1 MCRDDRIIEYIR
13 THWKTK
19 EYALLLKKYED
30 ELEIASRETKVEE
43 RYRVLILHLVGKC
56 LVTTREIIVLCE
68 AGYPDGAFALSR
80 QLYEQF
86 ITICFFMAHESD
98 DNFSNLVEDY
108 ETNGQYQLYKY
119 RKEYAN
125 VFSGVNEEELLNEL
139 QEIKDKA
146 YASLPE
152 EKRPN
157 DYWWAEKKSFG
168 QLVKDVEE
176 SGLFKGD
183 KKTLKMLHLFYTATN
198 RSVHANAA
206 GSRQRLGRN
215 NEYHVIDTSQS
226 LTGQGTP
233 LYFATLCM
241 IVIMLRV
248 CQMFNMNFE
257 YYRTH
262 LNNLAEYYS
271 NTWAD
276 EIETI
281 NTTEL
286 LWT

>member
-30 ELEIASRETKVEE
+30 ELEIASSETKVEE

-86 ITICFFMAHESD
+86 ITICFFMAHEV
-98 DNFSNLVEDY
+98 DNNFNDYVEDY
-108 ETNGQYQLYKY
+108 ELNGQYQIYKY
-119 RKEYAN
+119 RKEYERIIL
-125 VFSGVNEEELLNEL
+125 GKNEEELQDEL

-146 YASLPE
+146 HAPLPE
-152 EKRPN
+152 GKRPT
-157 DYWWAEKKSFG
+157 DYWWAGKRSFG
-168 QLVKDVEE
+168 QLVKDIEE
-176 SGLFKGD
+176 SDMFKND
-183 KKTLKMLHLFYTATN
+183 LSTIERLHLFYIATN

-206 GSRQRLGRN
+206 GNMQRLGRN
-215 NEYHVIDTSQS
+215 NEYHVIDTAQS
-226 LTGQGTP
+226 ITGQGTP
-233 LYFATLCM
+233 LCFATRCM
-241 IVIMLRV
+241 IVILLRV

-262 LNNLAEYYS
+262 LNNLEEYYFS
-271 NTWAD
+271 TWAD

-286 LWT
+286 L